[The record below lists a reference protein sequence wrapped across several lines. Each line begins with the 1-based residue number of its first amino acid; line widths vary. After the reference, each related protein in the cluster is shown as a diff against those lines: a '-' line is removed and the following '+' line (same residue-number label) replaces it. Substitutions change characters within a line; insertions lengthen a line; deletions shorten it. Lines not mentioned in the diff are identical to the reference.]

1 MPRSGPG
8 ACAAAEASLQE
19 GLQLSR
25 GIGEYDLVAQML
37 VLRAMIAAQRGDEE
51 ASRAQA
57 AEGRELAAARGLAF
71 TVACSHWSLVLLEL
85 ALGRPAEAFRS
96 AREISGTLSL
106 FWSGPD
112 RIEAAVRA
120 GEHETARAWLEAFEP
135 WARHSGAAW
144 ALAGIAHC
152 RALMA
157 PDDAQAK
164 QFFGEARAGHA
175 TAGRPFE
182 RARTELALGEYLR
195 RARHRVEA
203 REHLHAALDGFESI
217 GTAIWSERA
226 RAELRASGQTTR
238 KRDPSMRDE
247 LTPQELQIAGFV
259 AEGFTNREVAAQLF
273 VSPRTIDFHLRN
285 VFRKLGITTRTEL
298 ARLDPA
304 QTLGRGGEASPAI
317 SPVRA

>member
-1 MPRSGPG
+1 
-8 ACAAAEASLQE
+8 
-19 GLQLSR
+19 
-25 GIGEYDLVAQML
+25 ML
-37 VLRAMIAAQRGDEE
+37 VLRALVAAQRGDEQE
-51 ASRAQA
+51 CRSQA
-57 AEGRELAAARGLAF
+57 AEGRELAASRALAF
-71 TVACSHWSLVLLEL
+71 TVACSHWAIVQLEL
-85 ALGRPAEAFRS
+85 GLGRTAEAFWS

-135 WARHSGAAW
+135 WARHSDAAW

-157 PDDAQAK
+157 PDDAQAR
-164 QFFGEARAGHA
+164 QFFDEALAHHARAA
-175 TAGRPFE
+175 RPFE
-182 RARTELALGEYLR
+182 RARTELAYGEYLR
-195 RARHRVEA
+195 RARRRVDA
-203 REHLHAALDGFESI
+203 REHLHAALDGFESL
-217 GTAIWSERA
+217 GAAIWAERA

-238 KRDPSMRDE
+238 KRDPSTRDA

-259 AEGFTNREVAAQLF
+259 AEGLTNREVAAQLF

-304 QTLGRGGEASPAI
+304 QARGNGGDAGQAI